1 MSSAEIQTTAR
12 WKPISVWIVKALLAL
27 AFLAAGC
34 AKLYGVPMMVEN
46 FERIGFGQWFRYV
59 TGALEIIG
67 AITILIPSVSA
78 FGALLLSCIMVGAII
93 THLVIGGSVIPAIA
107 LLLMSM
113 TVAFAHRNQ
122 LGDALDWFNG
132 DNA

>member
-12 WKPISVWIVKALLAL
+12 WKPISVWIVKALLGL

-34 AKLYGVPMMVEN
+34 AKLYGVPMMVES